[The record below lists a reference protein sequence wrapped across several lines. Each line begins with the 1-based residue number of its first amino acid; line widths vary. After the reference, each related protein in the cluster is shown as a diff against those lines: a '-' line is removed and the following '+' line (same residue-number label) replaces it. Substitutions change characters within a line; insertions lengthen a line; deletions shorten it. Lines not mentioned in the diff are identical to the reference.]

1 MTRLQQIQQFERINR
16 KFEVRFMP
24 KVQAAIHAKVKIV
37 INLLKNKGYSAAEYY
52 LHTNVGNQRMAEV
65 IKEIYTTVGRRWAQI
80 EYSRLLPEQRAGRKW
95 GIDVTAEAKGFKG
108 IKPTGL
114 YEPEQKGFGFNYQ
127 WTKFILEYLQK
138 FLFDKVT
145 FEIARTT
152 QDAMLR
158 VLAKAQAAGWSID
171 QTVDSLEDWPFER
184 YQAARIVRTEVN
196 RAANVG
202 STAQAETSEFQ
213 QMKEWQ
219 SADDLRVRGNP
230 TTGMK
235 DHADHWAL
243 DGVKING
250 DDVFHDPRNGDQ
262 LAFPGDPRASAASVI
277 NCRCHASYTFK
288 RDKDGN
294 LIPKRKTTV
303 VIFPGQIRQPNTIA
317 I

>member
-1 MTRLQQIQQFERINR
+1 MTRLQQIHQFERINR

-37 INLLKNKGYSAAEYY
+37 IGLLKTRGFSAAEYY
-52 LHTNVGNQRMAEV
+52 LHTSVGNVRMSEV
-65 IKEIYTTVGRRWAQI
+65 IKEIYTLVGRRWAQM
-80 EYSRLLPEQRAGRKW
+80 EYSRLLPEQRAGKYSQMS
-95 GIDVTAEAKGFKG
+95 VV
-108 IKPTGL
+108 
-114 YEPEQKGFGFNYQ
+114 EQKGFGFNYQ
-127 WTKFILEYLQK
+127 WTRFILEYLQK
-138 FLFDKVT
+138 FLFDKIT

-152 QDAMLR
+152 QDAVLK

-171 QTVDSLEDWPFER
+171 QTVDRLENWPFER

-219 SADDLRVRGNP
+219 SAEDPRVRGNNP
-230 TTGMK
+230 K
-235 DHADHWAL
+235 DHADHVAL
-243 DGVKING
+243 DGVKIDS

-288 RDKDGN
+288 RDQQGN
-294 LIPKRKTTV
+294 LIPKRRTTV
-303 VIFPGQIRQPNTIA
+303 VIFPGQIRQRQTVTI
-317 I
+317 